1 LGILRAAGRLC
12 PRFPLALRK
21 YIVMPNTRT
30 HAPRGALVFD
40 MRLLGR
46 QAGSALTQTR
56 TVPAPENVR
65 LELIGVPVGADV
77 ALEVRFEAVS
87 EGVLATGT
95 VTAPLAGECARCLA
109 PLTSTVTAGFQELYL
124 YADGRHDKHD
134 KHDRHDKYD
143 EHEEQDDEER
153 HLHGDLLD
161 LEPAFRDAVVLA
173 LPMSPLCREDCPGL
187 CAECGASLADAGPGH
202 RHDEA
207 TDPRWAALK
216 QLDDQATDQMDRHA
230 GAIDLQEG

>member
-1 LGILRAAGRLC
+1 
-12 PRFPLALRK
+12 
-21 YIVMPNTRT
+21 
-30 HAPRGALVFD
+30 
-40 MRLLGR
+40 MRQLGR

-56 TVPAPENVR
+56 TVPAPDDLR
-65 LELIGVPVGADV
+65 LELIGVPAGADV

-95 VTAPLAGECARCLA
+95 ATVPLAGECARCLT
-109 PLTSTVTAGFQELYL
+109 PLTSSVTTGFQELYL

-134 KHDRHDKYD
+134 KHEKHD
-143 EHEEQDDEER
+143 EQEEQDAEELY
-153 HLHGDLLD
+153 HLDGDLLD

-187 CAECGASLADAGPGH
+187 CAECGVPLADAGPGH
-202 RHDEA
+202 RHDA
-207 TDPRWAALK
+207 AIDPRWAAL
-216 QLDDQATDQMDRHA
+216 QQFGDTEDDNHQDRRA